1 MGCIESK
8 FKYEERQVNAVAAF
22 VHNAIDGKV
31 ALLAKAIRIDRK
43 KVVAVDRF
51 GMTALHWAC
60 YVGQITSVIALCD
73 AGAVPTQVDN
83 NQRNALHHACRKG
96 RLNIVAHLT
105 SICGMNVNCQ
115 SGNGDTPLHKA
126 VLAPSVPVTLLL
138 LKHGANKHL
147 PNTYGR
153 TPSSEVQF
161 RLGKGAPTAAIPEE
175 AEPDLG
181 QVLQW
186 PALQSVEVMTAVVPF
201 DDTLSRPS
209 TTDQLQ
215 LSPSDQLA
223 TLSGYALLGAIF
235 TLHDLALARDPSAM
249 AQFDQLV
256 ATHCV
261 VGS

>member
-51 GMTALHWAC
+51 GMTALHW
-60 YVGQITSVIALCD
+60 
-73 AGAVPTQVDN
+73 
-83 NQRNALHHACRKG
+83 
-96 RLNIVAHLT
+96 
-105 SICGMNVNCQ
+105 
-115 SGNGDTPLHKA
+115 
-126 VLAPSVPVTLLL
+126 
-138 LKHGANKHL
+138 
-147 PNTYGR
+147 
-153 TPSSEVQF
+153 
-161 RLGKGAPTAAIPEE
+161 AIPEE